1 MKEHDRILDAF
12 RNCITE
18 PKCKDCPWT
27 ECEELD
33 NRKIKIPADLALSV
47 MRELVA
53 QEPRVMTLDEVEDAL
68 DTVVWVDRP
77 FFTNSNDNY
86 AVIISYSHKRNE
98 ITVKYFGGAH
108 YATFSYP
115 DYGKIYR
122 FWNKR
127 PTDEQREAAKWD
139 V

>member
-33 NRKIKIPADLALSV
+33 NRKIKIPADLALAV

-53 QEPRVMTLDEVEDAL
+53 QEPRVMTLIEWIRAPEPADGECMC
-68 DTVVWVDRP
+68 
-77 FFTNSNDNY
+77 Y
-86 AVIISYSHKRNE
+86 E
-98 ITVKYFGGAH
+98 IKDKGLQAMLVKAFDGVRH
-108 YATFSYP
+108 L
-115 DYGKIYR
+115 YGKAFR
-122 FWNKR
+122 VWTSR
-127 PTDEQREAAKWD
+127 PTDEQMEATPALS
-139 V
+139 